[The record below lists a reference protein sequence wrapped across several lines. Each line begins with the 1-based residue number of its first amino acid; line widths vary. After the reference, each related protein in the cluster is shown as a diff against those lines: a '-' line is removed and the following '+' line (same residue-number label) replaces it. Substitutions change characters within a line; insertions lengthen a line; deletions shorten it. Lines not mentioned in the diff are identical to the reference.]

1 MCLMPFLAAPGTR
14 PCNSIDAVSQ
24 PLFPPPCF
32 ATLSGHFP
40 YKIQD
45 QAPPPASFQDR
56 YCLGFQSSPSLG
68 IVLAPAGR
76 EGLEFT
82 RFSTCGG
89 DHAQVVGPLTLLYR
103 HQTVGSR
110 ISLSPSSPQMLRRNS
125 LPFCSCHGLKGGRR
139 RSPGLACFL
148 ILRVHHPPISIVKSR
163 SRFS

>member
-1 MCLMPFLAAPGTR
+1 MPFLAAPGIR

-45 QAPPPASFQDR
+45 QAPPPASFQGR

-110 ISLSPSSPQMLRRNS
+110 ISLSPK
-125 LPFCSCHGLKGGRR
+125 LPPDAAEELPAFLFVPRFEGGRR

-148 ILRVHHPPISIVKSR
+148 ILRVHNPPISIVKSR